1 MLTIKAKLSATF
13 LASLSIIMIM
23 VVWGIVSLWGQIL
36 TYQNLIL
43 QESKNQ
49 YNVAVVES
57 TFKTQVQE
65 WKNVLIRGKDTT
77 KRDKY

>member
-65 WKNVLIRGKDTT
+65 WKNVLIVVA
-77 KRDKY
+77 Y